1 MKFGLNYSGQMRLGW
16 WIKENDVCM
25 VFILFEDGSDVN
37 FVKMMAGS
45 MIMRDF
51 TENLKK
57 HWNVSK
63 WAQEICKLNIFIN

>member
-1 MKFGLNYSGQMRLGW
+1 M
-16 WIKENDVCM
+16 I
-25 VFILFEDGSDVN
+25 FILFEDGSDVN
-37 FVKMMAGS
+37 IVKMMVGS
-45 MIMRDF
+45 IIMRDF

>member
-1 MKFGLNYSGQMRLGW
+1 
-16 WIKENDVCM
+16 M
-25 VFILFEDGSDVN
+25 VFILFEDGSDVHI
-37 FVKMMAGS
+37 VKMMVGS

-57 HWNVSK
+57 QWNVSK

>member
-1 MKFGLNYSGQMRLGW
+1 
-16 WIKENDVCM
+16 M
-25 VFILFEDGSDVN
+25 VFILFKDGSDVN
-37 FVKMMAGS
+37 IVKMMVGS

-51 TENLKK
+51 TENPKK